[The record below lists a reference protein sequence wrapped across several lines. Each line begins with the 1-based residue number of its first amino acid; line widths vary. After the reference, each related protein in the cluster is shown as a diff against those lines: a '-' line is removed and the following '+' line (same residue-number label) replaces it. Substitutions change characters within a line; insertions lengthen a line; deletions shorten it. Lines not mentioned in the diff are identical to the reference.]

1 MNNVCNILI
10 FYQFIFMETLK
21 AKLSFNFSHGTVF
34 IVLID
39 IEESK
44 KMKEV
49 ALDLTLSHYSNEQDQ
64 VWQYRDSQLKTCY
77 S

>member
-1 MNNVCNILI
+1 MNNVCNILV

-21 AKLSFNFSHGTVF
+21 AKLSFNFSHG

-49 ALDLTLSHYSNEQDQ
+49 ALDLTLSHYSNEQDK

>member
-1 MNNVCNILI
+1 MNNVCNILV

-21 AKLSFNFSHGTVF
+21 AKLSFNFSHG

>member
-1 MNNVCNILI
+1 MNNICNILV
-10 FYQFIFMETLK
+10 FYQFIFVETLK

-49 ALDLTLSHYSNEQDQ
+49 ALNLTPLTLFQ
-64 VWQYRDSQLKTCY
+64 
-77 S
+77 

>member
-1 MNNVCNILI
+1 MNNACNILV

-21 AKLSFNFSHGTVF
+21 AKLSFNFSHGTMF
-34 IVLID
+34 IMLID

-49 ALDLTLSHYSNEQDQ
+49 ALDLPLSHYSNEQDQ
-64 VWQYRDSQLKTCY
+64 VWQYRDSQLMTCY